1 MIKILP
7 DCAKNVSAQSVLQML
22 DLDWGESVI
31 ASHSQLPA
39 FRTVRQSTLHSNF
52 VTTEQG
58 SHSLEQ
64 VDETTTIGQL
74 GPKGVDKHSF
84 TRYVVQILRDLAEQR
99 GDDDDASAAHAQ
111 MIFVGLPEWL
121 AEYLQATAGAKRT
134 SSGLIGMAGRLP
146 KPQPVWGAVWSGSSR
161 GADQFNTAEMAQQ
174 LVLML
179 AASASGIEGLLHAG
193 LAQVLA
199 EEIGTAPPELTGA
212 VLAAAAMVLKYH
224 HECTGAVEAA
234 RVASVG
240 GPGYSKLVDAAGT
253 AVQNEVAALVEDIK
267 GGQKETDYTAAAE
280 ELARLSL
287 FSEIFVETVAMKLLP
302 ALNGMIQSD
311 HAELVSRASKVA
323 AVVCEDSPDLGSLLC
338 SAGLLETVVRCLT
351 PMRRFQNAVVNHRSA
366 QDAFVSPKTRL
377 YLLEI
382 LSTISLPKSSK
393 SPYSILLRSI
403 SSWPAVGPDGK
414 EQARGS
420 CAKMSLNDLLD
431 DLTKAF
437 RVEAERSKLAL
448 GPLAHFVTVIS
459 FMVLVPNMRSLIAE
473 RADLLELLLAHCCIN
488 TIGVLAV
495 VAVLDSEPTG
505 CSREGALWA
514 LRRIPSL
521 ECAIEDDPSVSLQV
535 AVGLGFLV
543 AQPEFVV
550 YVLGMELVPVLLSF
564 LKEQHGPDFIETRRE
579 SVRVLNE
586 LLHDTS
592 LQWKG
597 ELADLRADAE
607 TAVATAGFIAEE
619 LGLPGSLK
627 ERQTAKLPHGWEE
640 KESATTGERYYFNV
654 ATGESQWETPRS
666 AWVNSEVRDNDSL
679 EEAARDV
686 SSGDTED
693 ESEEESLGQ
702 VERKRPKPEVSASVV
717 HSNSIPRAFEFH
729 AAIANAAGEQAR
741 HGRQNNEDSL
751 KVVAAAKQ
759 AQQAAEAETVR
770 LKKELAAL
778 RREQQAQEATEAE
791 VARLMAEEAAAAKRA
806 QQAAEM
812 EAARLMEE
820 LTAARRAQHAAEAE
834 TARIQSA
841 AAQRATT
848 ARSVQC
854 SLADECGA
862 VVPLHKYKQLQQLVA
877 SLEQRITS
885 LEAPRTSMGEEGNS
899 VESHQEGMSLHDF
912 LLRYRLE
919 SFETG
924 LTELGVVVPEH
935 LCDVDET
942 DLESMGM
949 KRLEIVRFRTAC
961 DLLGELDDL

>member
-1 MIKILP
+1 
-7 DCAKNVSAQSVLQML
+7 
-22 DLDWGESVI
+22 
-31 ASHSQLPA
+31 
-39 FRTVRQSTLHSNF
+39 
-52 VTTEQG
+52 
-58 SHSLEQ
+58 
-64 VDETTTIGQL
+64 
-74 GPKGVDKHSF
+74 
-84 TRYVVQILRDLAEQR
+84 
-99 GDDDDASAAHAQ
+99 
-111 MIFVGLPEWL
+111 
-121 AEYLQATAGAKRT
+121 
-134 SSGLIGMAGRLP
+134 
-146 KPQPVWGAVWSGSSR
+146 
-161 GADQFNTAEMAQQ
+161 
-174 LVLML
+174 ML

-193 LAQVLA
+193 LGQVLA
-199 EEIGTAPPELTGA
+199 EEIGSAPPELTGA

-267 GGQKETDYTAAAE
+267 GGQKENDYTAAAE
-280 ELARLSL
+280 ELVRLSL
-287 FSEIFVETVAMKLLP
+287 FSDIFVETVAMKLLP

-311 HAELVSRASKVA
+311 QAELVTRASKVA

-351 PMRRFQNAVVNHRSA
+351 PMRRFPNAVVNHRSA
-366 QDAFVSPKTRL
+366 QDSFVSPKTRL

-382 LSTISLPKSSK
+382 LSTISLPTASK

-403 SSWPAVGPDGK
+403 SSWPTVSADGQ
-414 EQARGS
+414 EQAYG
-420 CAKMSLNDLLD
+420 AKMCLNDLLD

-459 FMVLVPNMRSLIAE
+459 FMVLVPNMRSLVAE

-488 TIGVLAV
+488 TVGVLAV
-495 VAVLDSEPTG
+495 VAVLDTEPTG
-505 CSREGALWA
+505 YSREGALWA

-521 ECAIEDDPSVSLQV
+521 ECAIEEDPSVSFQV

-564 LKEQHGPDFIETRRE
+564 LEEQQGPDFIETRRE
-579 SVRVLNE
+579 SVRVLKE
-586 LLHDTS
+586 LLQDTT

-597 ELADLRADAE
+597 ELADLRTNVE
-607 TAVATAGFIAEE
+607 KAVAKAGFIAEE
-619 LGLPGSLK
+619 HRRPGSLK
-627 ERQTAKLPHGWEE
+627 ERQTTKLPDGWQE

-666 AWVNSEVRDNDSL
+666 ASVNSEERDNDLL
-679 EEAARDV
+679 EEAADARDA
-686 SSGDTED
+686 SSDTED
-693 ESEEESLGQ
+693 ESEEEPLGTT
-702 VERKRPKPEVSASVV
+702 ERTYPKLEVSASVV
-717 HSNSIPRAFEFH
+717 KSDSIPQ
-729 AAIANAAGEQAR
+729 AADLHTAVANAAGEQAR
-741 HGRQNNEDSL
+741 HDRQNNQESL
-751 KVVAAAKQ
+751 KEVAAAKK
-759 AQQAAEAETVR
+759 AQQAAEAETGR

-791 VARLMAEEAAAAKRA
+791 VARVMAEEAAAAKQA
-806 QQAAEM
+806 QQASEV
-812 EAARLMEE
+812 EAARLKEE

-834 TARIQSA
+834 TARIQNA
-841 AAQRATT
+841 EAQRART

-854 SLADECGA
+854 SLGDAAVRKGCASHGASHSDIATGRSVVELEFAEDGPLGISFAEADADGRPIIVEHVQADSAAARTEQIEEGMQLVSVNHVALSKAEPIESVLATIKASTRPLWLGLSREVSTMLADECGA
-862 VVPLHKYKQLQQLVA
+862 VVPLHKYEQLQQLVA

-885 LEAPRTSMGEEGNS
+885 LEAPRVETFSTGDEGDT
-899 VESHQEGMSLHDF
+899 VESQQDGMSLHDF
-912 LLRYRLE
+912 LLRYHLE